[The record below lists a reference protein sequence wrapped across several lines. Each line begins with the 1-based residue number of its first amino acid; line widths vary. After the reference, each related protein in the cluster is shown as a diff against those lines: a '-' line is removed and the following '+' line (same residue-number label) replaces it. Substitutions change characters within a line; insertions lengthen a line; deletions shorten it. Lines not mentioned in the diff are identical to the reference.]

1 MSDVETL
8 FGPIDRPI
16 RLGVFLSGGGTTLLN
31 LLQTIERGELKA
43 EIPLVVS
50 DRDGVAGLDH
60 AAAAGLPCCVLPRR
74 DCESAAAWSDAAF
87 QACRA
92 AEIDLVVLAGF
103 LSLVVVPEDF
113 LLRVMNIHPALIP
126 AFAGKGFYGQRV
138 HEAALERGVRVSGCT
153 VHFADNQYDHGP
165 IILQQVVPVENGD
178 SPGSLAARVFTAEC
192 QAYPEAIR
200 LFASGRLRISDGQ
213 LHVG

>member
-1 MSDVETL
+1 METL

-31 LLQTIERGELKA
+31 LLETIDRGELEA
-43 EIPLVVS
+43 EVALVVS
-50 DRDGVAGLDH
+50 DRDGVGGLGH
-60 AAAAGLPCCVLPRR
+60 AADAGLPCRVLPRR
-74 DCESAAAWSDAAF
+74 DCESASAWSEVAF
-87 QACRA
+87 QACRD

-103 LSLVVVPEDF
+103 LSLVVVPKDF
-113 LLRVMNIHPALIP
+113 MLRVMNIHPALIP